1 MKIFSIIKKSFK
13 EQIRNF
19 WILILTVSMAPFFVF
34 IYYMIAEATKIN
46 YDVVLI
52 NQDNGFDLA
61 TGKFNH
67 GDFLVDVIRKY
78 QTDSLEIP
86 LRVKMV
92 ENRLEAEK
100 WLKNKK
106 SNALV
111 IIPAD
116 FSERIVKLATSQRD
130 DGVNVEFIGD
140 LTNINYM
147 VTVIWVNEILSEYI
161 VQVTGKPR
169 PIKIKET
176 GLGISGK
183 IDDFD
188 IWMPGIIILSIIML
202 MFSAT
207 IAIITEVENRTIIRL
222 KLSRV
227 STFELLTGVSFIQI
241 LVGILAVL
249 LTITVAVGLGFN
261 YVGSIW
267 IFLLIAVLTA
277 ISIIAFS
284 LILAG
289 ATKSSNEVL
298 IVGNFPLF
306 VFMFFSGAAFPM
318 RAGEMFSIAGYSLSW
333 QSLMSPTHAISALN
347 KVWIMDM
354 SFKDIIPEITALI
367 LVTILYFIIGL
378 WLFWYRHMRTG

>member
-1 MKIFSIIKKSFK
+1 
-13 EQIRNF
+13 
-19 WILILTVSMAPFFVF
+19 MAPFFVF
-34 IYYMIAEATKIN
+34 IYFMIAEATKIN

-52 NQDNGFDLA
+52 NQDNGLDLA

-267 IFLLIAVLTA
+267 IFLLIAVLTE
-277 ISIIAFS
+277 ISISAFS